1 LPCYS
6 CDINRRGS
14 VYRKSLDYYRARQ
27 GRAGVPGKEKA
38 MARPRNKE
46 DLLRAAQEN
55 YEKLTDMVDSMTE
68 KELTTPF
75 DFAQDEKKKEAHWRR
90 DKNVRDVLIHLYEWH
105 QLMIHFTDE
114 NMAGRETAFLPKPY
128 TWKTYGAM
136 NQFFYEKH
144 QNTPMEDAKA
154 MLAESHQEVMKRIE
168 GFTNE
173 ELFLEKVFPAV
184 GGTVLGSFF
193 VSTTSSHYEWAMKK
207 LKAHKKNCK

>member
-1 LPCYS
+1 
-6 CDINRRGS
+6 
-14 VYRKSLDYYRARQ
+14 
-27 GRAGVPGKEKA
+27 

-55 YEKLTDMVDSMTE
+55 FEKLTDMVDSMTE
-68 KELTTPF
+68 KELATPF
-75 DFAQDEKKKEAHWRR
+75 DFAEDEKKKEAHWKR

-144 QNTPMEDAKA
+144 QNTPLDDAKA

-207 LKAHKKNCK
+207 LKAHKKSCK